1 GFLPCPGRILALR
14 VPGGPGIRDDSGVEE
29 GDEVPSYYDPLVS
42 KLVAWGEDRASAI
55 ARMRRAV
62 REYKVLG
69 IKTTLPFFERVLR
82 HPDFLAGRIDTSFV
96 ERLGR
101 EKQAEEERPWAV
113 AAAAAAIGALARRRA
128 ARTTP
133 GAGPGGCRV
142 LVASHDSA
150 VDVLET
156 TRDAV
161 LAPRGPAGP
170 ARLVAPMPGRIVR
183 VLAEP
188 GQEVEAG
195 QGLVVMEAMKM
206 ENELRSPRAGR
217 VVEVHAREL

>member
-1 GFLPCPGRILALR
+1 MAVGDGRNDVEMLQWAARSVAMGQSGPELLA
-14 VPGGPGIRDDSGVEE
+14 VAGEVTGPVEE

-133 GAGPGGCRV
+133 GAGPAPSAWRREGRREGMGG
-142 LVASHDSA
+142 
-150 VDVLET
+150 
-156 TRDAV
+156 
-161 LAPRGPAGP
+161 RG
-170 ARLVAPMPGRIVR
+170 
-183 VLAEP
+183 
-188 GQEVEAG
+188 
-195 QGLVVMEAMKM
+195 
-206 ENELRSPRAGR
+206 
-217 VVEVHAREL
+217 